1 VVEEL
6 DRDLFVWVVEHR
18 AAPLDWLFVSVSV
31 AGYAGLLWIG
41 LAVVLAVLERRPVLT
56 TAALTAG
63 TVWAADLLTLGLK
76 ALAGRARPY
85 EALPAADPLLRADV
99 GHSLPSGHAAT
110 AFAGAVFLG
119 YLFRRFAVPLLVLA
133 ALVAFAR
140 VYVGVHYPLD
150 VLLGALVGSL
160 VALAVI
166 GALRLRLR
174 TSAGRRRSGAAPP
187 AG

>member
-1 VVEEL
+1 VLEEL
-6 DRDLFVWVVEHR
+6 DQDLFVWVVEHR
-18 AAPLDWLFVSVSV
+18 AEPLDWLFVALSI
-31 AGYAGLLWIG
+31 AGYAGLFWIG
-41 LAVVLAVLERRPVLT
+41 LAVVLSLVERRPVLS

-63 TVWAADLLTLGLK
+63 TVWGADLLALGLK

-85 EALPAADPLLRADV
+85 ETLREADPLLRADV
-99 GHSLPSGHAAT
+99 GGSLPSGHATT
-110 AFAGAVFLG
+110 AFAGAVILA
-119 YLFRRFAVPLLVLA
+119 YLFRRFAVPLLALA
-133 ALVAFAR
+133 ALTAYAR

-150 VLLGALVGSL
+150 VLLGAVVGTL

-166 GALRLRLR
+166 GAVRLRLR